1 MGILKYITR
10 VKMVKCIYEEPQPPC
25 NSAELESWCNLGYSA
40 RPVQQHVR
48 DIGIILWKNG
58 DDKVRVQFDAEIN
71 ACYAVRKY
79 NFCFCIYSKTGRFS
93 PARCSRL
100 FRQCTL
106 IFAMIRLSVLSTA
119 SALAKC
125 GNIHLEALRC
135 ILGGKG
141 V

>member
-1 MGILKYITR
+1 
-10 VKMVKCIYEEPQPPC
+10 MVKRVYEEPQPLC
-25 NSAELESWCNLGYSA
+25 NFDELENWCNLGYSA
-40 RPVQQHVR
+40 RPVQQHVG

-58 DDKVRVQFDAEIN
+58 DGRVRVQFDAEIN
-71 ACYAVRKY
+71 ACYSVKRY
-79 NFCFCIYSKTGRFS
+79 NFCFCIYSKASRF
-93 PARCSRL
+93 PLARCSRL
-100 FRQCTL
+100 FRQYTL